1 MAIRLGLRRGPDW
14 VEIGSGA
21 ALFCLPP
28 TAILV
33 HAARAQATALI
44 VELKSAG
51 EAVTKAGGRIA
62 GVPDLSVEQ
71 NVQGLF
77 NSLFSISAA
86 EIAATDW
93 RGIEERRGELL
104 KFHPAHLARLFESA
118 DVSDRFRAN
127 YFRPLDEV
135 TDEGEG

>member
-1 MAIRLGLRRGPDW
+1 MAIRLSLRRDPDW
-14 VEIGSGA
+14 VDIGSGA
-21 ALFCLPP
+21 ALFCVPP
-28 TAILV
+28 TAFLV

-71 NVQGLF
+71 NAQGLF
-77 NSLFSISAA
+77 NALFTVSAA
-86 EIAATDW
+86 EIAVTDW
-93 RGIEERRGELL
+93 RGVEGRRGEPL
-104 KFHPAHLARLFESA
+104 KFEPALLARLFESA
-118 DVSDRFRAN
+118 NVSDRFRAN